1 MIGMD
6 GRDVVAALSRV
17 LREAVLLAEA
27 AFAAGAGAFA
37 LLGGNEPGDKETIV
51 RAIGDALE
59 SGASTPESYAMEL
72 FQRECYVVYLREN
85 GEIAG
90 SAYGIRG
97 KQGRLAGRSIGYPW
111 RCVEERLKRN
121 EADRK

>member
-1 MIGMD
+1 MRNMD

-17 LREAVLLAEA
+17 LAEALLLAEA

-37 LLGGNEPGDKETIV
+37 LMGKNKPGDKETIV
-51 RAIGDALE
+51 RAIEDALE
-59 SGASTPESYAMEL
+59 SGASTPESYAREL
-72 FQRECYVVYLREN
+72 FLRGCYVVYLRESS
-85 GEIAG
+85 EIAG

-97 KQGRLAGRSIGYPW
+97 RQGRVAGRSLGYPW

-121 EADRK
+121 GTEQR